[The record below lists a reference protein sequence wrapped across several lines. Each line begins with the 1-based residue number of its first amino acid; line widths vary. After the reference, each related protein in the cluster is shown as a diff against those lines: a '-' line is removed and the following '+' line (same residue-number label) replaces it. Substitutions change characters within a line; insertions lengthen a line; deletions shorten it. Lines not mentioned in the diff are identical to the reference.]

1 MHNDNIYPNSGEPF
15 ILTTPSKQKS
25 DEEARLHATLAQLP
39 LLQETV
45 DKFNERIA
53 FYDSV
58 NSVPADVMTNP
69 EVFMHIV
76 AANKLTRD
84 NLTAERDI
92 ILQRIKEAQ
101 A

>member
-1 MHNDNIYPNSGEPF
+1 MHNDNIYPGRGEPF
-15 ILTTPSKQKS
+15 VLTTPTKQKS
-25 DEEARLHATLAQLP
+25 DEEAKLQATLAQLP

-45 DKFNERIA
+45 DKFDERIA

-58 NSVPADVMTNP
+58 NSVPDEVTTDP
-69 EVFMHIV
+69 EAFMHVI

-84 NLTAERDI
+84 NLIAERDI
-92 ILQRIKEAQ
+92 ILQRVKEAQ